1 MRSWKQEGKKDHVAF
16 TFHLHLFI
24 FIQREASSWAVM
36 VKGLAHVAKN
46 GSMVVQGFEF
56 ISFQPLA
63 KKKKISCQVP
73 GIREAEGKRR
83 SWIALLSS
91 SNSSL
96 VMGSSRES
104 RMILAASNDFFP
116 ITVDLISQVYNFPN
130 RSQISWNDSVY
141 NLSVSAE

>member
-1 MRSWKQEGKKDHVAF
+1 
-16 TFHLHLFI
+16 
-24 FIQREASSWAVM
+24 M

-46 GSMVVQGFEF
+46 GSLVDQGFEF
-56 ISFQPLA
+56 TSFQPLT
-63 KKKKISCQVP
+63 KKKIFCQVP

-91 SNSSL
+91 SNSSP

-104 RMILAASNDFFP
+104 RIIVAASSAFFP
-116 ITVDLISQVYNFPN
+116 ITVDLISQVYVFSN
-130 RSQISWNDSVY
+130 RSQISWKDTVY